1 MFLRKLTVMVVPL
14 ILCWVLCVLFPLLNG
29 LGFWSNVIKGVA
41 LGVALALLLPL
52 SGASRRREPF
62 AGMLWVPTIL
72 LALTVGYQYLSSAD
86 LLLVPVLNVLATTNG
101 QIVLLESTFVGY
113 MATQCLR
120 TRTASM

>member
-41 LGVALALLLPL
+41 LGVAAALMLPL

-62 AGMLWVPTIL
+62 AGLMWVPTL
-72 LALTVGYQYLSSAD
+72 LLTLTVCYQYLSSANI
-86 LLLVPVLNVLATTNG
+86 LLVPVLNVLATTNG
-101 QIVLLESTFVGY
+101 QIVLIESTFVGY
-113 MATQCLR
+113 MGTQCVR
-120 TRTASM
+120 TRK

>member
-41 LGVALALLLPL
+41 LGAALALLLPL

-62 AGMLWVPTIL
+62 AGLMWVPTL
-72 LALTVGYQYLSSAD
+72 LLILTVCCQYLSSANI
-86 LLLVPVLNVLATTNG
+86 LQVPVLNVLATTNG
-101 QIVLLESTFVGY
+101 QIVLIESTFAGY
-113 MATQCLR
+113 MTTQCVR
-120 TRTASM
+120 TRK

>member
-41 LGVALALLLPL
+41 LGVAVALLLPL

-62 AGMLWVPTIL
+62 AGLMWVPTL
-72 LALTVGYQYLSSAD
+72 LLILTVCYQYLSSANI
-86 LLLVPVLNVLATTNG
+86 LLVPVLNVLATTNG
-101 QIVLLESTFVGY
+101 QIVLIESTFVGY
-113 MATQCLR
+113 MTTQCVR
-120 TRTASM
+120 TRAASL

>member
-41 LGVALALLLPL
+41 LGVAVALLLPL

-62 AGMLWVPTIL
+62 AGLMWVPTL
-72 LALTVGYQYLSSAD
+72 LLTLTVCCQYLSSANI
-86 LLLVPVLNVLATTNG
+86 LQVPVLNVLATTNG
-101 QIVLLESTFVGY
+101 QIVLIESTFVGY
-113 MATQCLR
+113 MATQCVR
-120 TRTASM
+120 TRK

>member
-62 AGMLWVPTIL
+62 AGLMWVPTIL
-72 LALTVGYQYLSSAD
+72 LALTVGYQYLSSVNI
-86 LLLVPVLNVLATTNG
+86 LLVPVLNVLATTNG
-101 QIVLLESTFVGY
+101 QIVLIESTFVGY
-113 MATQCLR
+113 MGTQCVR
-120 TRTASM
+120 TRAASL